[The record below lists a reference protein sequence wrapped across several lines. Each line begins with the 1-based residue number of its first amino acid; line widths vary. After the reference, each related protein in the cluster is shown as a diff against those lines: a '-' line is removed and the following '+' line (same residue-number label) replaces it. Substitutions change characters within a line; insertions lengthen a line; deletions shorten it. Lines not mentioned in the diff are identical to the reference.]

1 MHMHH
6 ILAYLPGVEQKW
18 TWDVSCSPTTG
29 IPARWAAPTPA
40 HIHGTLGEAATNP
53 SLPRIVLTC
62 ADLPYD
68 VTVLP
73 SMEGVPSSAT
83 PAVSVR
89 DLIFALYKN
98 LRMPLTHQ
106 EYGLLSSD
114 RQRALATAYNTRLDR
129 IADPTDRREEGS
141 KGLKRIDYLIASGRT
156 RFVGIVVTRK
166 VTDIFT
172 VNLI

>member
-1 MHMHH
+1 MHR
-6 ILAYLPGVEQKW
+6 ILAYVPGVERTW
-18 TWDVSCSPTTG
+18 TWDVSYPPTTSM
-29 IPARWAAPTPA
+29 PAKWAAPTPA
-40 HIHGTLGEAATNP
+40 HVHGTLGEAATNP
-53 SLPRIVLTC
+53 SLPKVVLTC

-89 DLIFALYKN
+89 DLIFTLYKN
-98 LRMPLTHQ
+98 LRTPLTHQ
-106 EYGLLSSD
+106 EYGLLSPD
-114 RQRALATAYNTRLDR
+114 RQLALATAYNARINR
-129 IADPTDRREEGS
+129 IADPIKREEEGS

-156 RFVGIVVTRK
+156 HFVGVVVTRK
-166 VTDIFT
+166 VTDTFT